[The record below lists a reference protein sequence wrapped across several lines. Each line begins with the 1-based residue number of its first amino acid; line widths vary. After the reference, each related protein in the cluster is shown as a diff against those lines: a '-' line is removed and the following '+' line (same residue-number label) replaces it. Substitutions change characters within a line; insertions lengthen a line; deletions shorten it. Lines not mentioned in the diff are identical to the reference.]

1 MTVCSFTK
9 RKIFYLTIF
18 LKHFEYEFTEKHF
31 SQGYLWIIDQKK
43 YRKTLPLI
51 ICSAL
56 AYYDTTI
63 VVVRLLNV
71 SDIFLY
77 LLNRILFASDLN
89 RVGNLFVLMYQSSA
103 CRLQVGQ
110 EPQ

>member
-9 RKIFYLTIF
+9 RKIFYLAIF

-71 SDIFLY
+71 SDIYFFISVKP
-77 LLNRILFASDLN
+77 NFI
-89 RVGNLFVLMYQSSA
+89 
-103 CRLQVGQ
+103 CIRLK
-110 EPQ
+110 PSR